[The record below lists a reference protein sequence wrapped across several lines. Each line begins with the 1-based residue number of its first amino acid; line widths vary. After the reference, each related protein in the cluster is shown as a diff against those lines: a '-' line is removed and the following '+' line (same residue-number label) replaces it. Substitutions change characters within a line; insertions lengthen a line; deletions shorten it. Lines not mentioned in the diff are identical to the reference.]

1 MFDLIIKN
9 GTVIDGTGAPGFK
22 ADVGILN
29 GKVSKIGSIRENADT
44 TIDATGLVVT
54 PGFIDSHSHADH
66 KVIYFPE
73 QREKLEQGI
82 TTSVAGQCGG
92 SAAPAKKGAE
102 PGNISEFG
110 DSNEIRQT
118 MSSFIS
124 ALSSRNLG
132 ANLVPFVGH
141 GTIRKA
147 VMGLSGAAADAEQV
161 KQMEE
166 LLAECFEAG
175 ACGLSFGLFY
185 APGCYA
191 STDEAV
197 ALAKIAA
204 KYNRPVSA
212 HIRSES
218 DTLVEAVEEYITI
231 IKNSGARGIL
241 SHHKAVRKHNW
252 GKVHKTIALLK
263 QAVAEGVDIYCDL
276 YPYCASSTGLSQAFV
291 PFSWRADGRP
301 KLMERI
307 ADPVLYEQNKADFVK
322 KSGNALDWILVNSC
336 PGFPEYEGMTI
347 TQIAKIHGKDD
358 FDTAMDLVVGS
369 NDRASAC
376 FFTVSEEDLMHV
388 LTWDR
393 TMICTD
399 AGMTS
404 ANKRNHPRMIGSF
417 PRAISRYVREKDVVN
432 LPEMI
437 RRMTNLPA
445 YVYGLHTKG
454 KIAEGYDA
462 DLCIINPDT
471 FDNPSDFI
479 NCRQPTV
486 GLNYV
491 LIDGKVVVQDGLF
504 NGTRSAKVI
513 TK

>member
-1 MFDLIIKN
+1 MFDVVIKN
-9 GTVIDGTGAPGFK
+9 GTVIDGTGVPGIK
-22 ADVGILN
+22 ADIGILN
-29 GKVSKIGSIRENADT
+29 GKIAKIGNILENADT
-44 TIDATGLVVT
+44 TIDATGLVVS

-66 KVIYFPE
+66 KVFYFPE

-92 SAAPAKKGAE
+92 SAAPVKKDSQSD
-102 PGNISEFG
+102 NVTEFG
-110 DSNEIRQT
+110 DPDEIRQT
-118 MSSFIS
+118 MSGFIS
-124 ALSSRNLG
+124 TLSSHNLG

-191 STDEAV
+191 STDEAT

-218 DTLVEAVEEYITI
+218 NLLVEAVEEFISI

-252 GKVHKTIALLK
+252 GKVHKTIELLK
-263 QAVAEGVDIYCDL
+263 NAVADGVDIYCDL

-291 PFSWRADGRP
+291 PFTWRADGKQ

-307 ADPVLYEQNKADFVK
+307 ADPVLYKQNKEDFIK
-322 KSGNALDWILVNSC
+322 ASGNFLDWVLVNSC

-347 TQIAKIHGKDD
+347 NQIAKIHGKDD
-358 FDTAMDLVVGS
+358 FDTAMDIVVSG

-388 LTWDR
+388 LSWDR

-399 AGMTS
+399 AGMIS
-404 ANKRNHPRMIGSF
+404 ATKRNHPRLIGSF
-417 PRAISRYVREKDVVN
+417 PRAISRYVREKNVVD

-437 RRMTNLPA
+437 RRMTSLPA
-445 YVYGLHTKG
+445 YVYGLDNKG

-491 LIDGKVVVQDGLF
+491 LIDGKVVVQDGVF
-504 NGTRSAKVI
+504 NGTRAANLISK
-513 TK
+513 